1 MSINKNK
8 SEIVESFKNLLKKA
22 DEVKGLNENMNETEN
37 IYVAKKVKLVK
48 IDSDIKSRSVNN
60 LERLGIKN
68 IKRVPNNPFQKKY
81 KEENKEQF
89 EKYESEASI
98 KIANILNK
106 HIYHW
111 LNREMPKFSRV
122 KLRKHIYSLLSELA
136 K

>member
-22 DEVKGLNENMNETEN
+22 DEVKGLNENINETEN
-37 IYVAKKVKLVK
+37 INVAKKVKLVK
-48 IDSDIKSRSVNN
+48 IDSDIKRRSVNN
-60 LERLGIKN
+60 FERLGIKN
-68 IKRVPNNPFQKKY
+68 IKRVPSNPFKKKY

-89 EKYESEASI
+89 KKYEYEANT
-98 KIANILNK
+98 KITNILNK

-111 LNREMPKFSRV
+111 VNREMPKFARI
-122 KLRKHIYSLLSELA
+122 KLRKHIYNLLSKLA

>member
-22 DEVKGLNENMNETEN
+22 DEVKGLNENINATEN
-37 IYVAKKVKLVK
+37 IHVAKKVKLVK
-48 IDSDIKSRSVNN
+48 IDSEIKSRSINN
-60 LERLGIKN
+60 FERLGIKN
-68 IKRVPNNPFQKKY
+68 IKRVPDNPYQKKY
-81 KEENKEQF
+81 KEENKEKF
-89 EKYESEASI
+89 EKYEYEAST
-98 KIANILNK
+98 KITNILNK

-122 KLRKHIYSLLSELA
+122 KLRKHIYNLLSELV

>member
-111 LNREMPKFSRV
+111 LNREMPKFSRI

>member
-22 DEVKGLNENMNETEN
+22 DEVKGLDENINKTEN
-37 IYVAKKVKLVK
+37 VYVAEKVKLVK
-48 IDSDIKSRSVNN
+48 IDSDIKSKSLNN
-60 LERLGIKN
+60 FERLGIKN
-68 IKRVPNNPFQKKY
+68 IKRVPSNPFKKKY

-89 EKYESEASI
+89 KKYEYEAST
-98 KIANILNK
+98 KITNILNK

-111 LNREMPKFSRV
+111 VNREMPKFSRI
-122 KLRKHIYSLLSELA
+122 KLRKHIYNLLSELA